1 MIIEKTAHS
10 FECTIKPRNK
20 GFDGTKLYHKAIWK
34 RNGCQKTNK
43 TYHKIIHSLNPL
55 YWGSAVNVYC
65 AIELSFNIL
74 MKFVHNGPKSEKNQS
89 TSFDLYGSYS
99 HHFKLRGTL
108 GAGL

>member
-1 MIIEKTAHS
+1 MELSYIIKQYEKEMAV
-10 FECTIKPRNK
+10 K
-20 GFDGTKLYHKAIWK
+20 
-34 RNGCQKTNK
+34 KTNK

-74 MKFVHNGPKSEKNQS
+74 MKFVHNRPKSEKNQS